1 MPGKNDE
8 ALGDES
14 ARFGSGPRRFDNPD
28 GVGDSVIESSRTDP
42 LFGDI
47 A

>member
-8 ALGDES
+8 ALGDER

-42 LFGDI
+42 LFGDR